1 MTLGYR
7 AWRSSG
13 ETASGARNFAEQE
26 MPGRSLI
33 FSSLLR
39 EHVMED
45 EKTEA
50 QAGKRAADGVSNAPA
65 KRDGSGE
72 SEGGAYPNPHT
83 AKPDPGFDGGQSE
96 KAYHGGPNPN
106 ATTEE

>member
-1 MTLGYR
+1 
-7 AWRSSG
+7 
-13 ETASGARNFAEQE
+13 
-26 MPGRSLI
+26 MPSRSLI

-50 QAGKRAADGVSNAPA
+50 QAGKSAADGVSNAPA
-65 KRDGSGE
+65 KGDSGE
-72 SEGGAYPNPHT
+72 SAGGAYPNPHT
-83 AKPDPGFDGGQSE
+83 GEPDPGFDGGQSE

-106 ATTEE
+106 ATTED